1 VKLDDRL
8 RQTLIEKSELE
19 AQHQFIKEQFQ
30 TLKQAK
36 DQDDLEYKEQIQFL
50 KEDSAAQLEEY
61 RQ

>member
-1 VKLDDRL
+1 M
-8 RQTLIEKSELE
+8 IEKSELE